1 RGAFVNTI
9 DKITLMMKEKGYTQQ
24 QLTDTLG
31 ISKAIYSTWKS
42 GLSKS
47 YNKYLPEIANFLEVS
62 EEWLKGTTKYTSEL
76 EQYRLEWD
84 IKCVDGFDPVF
95 DFGPIFG
102 KRRKACGIPEVDAAE
117 VLFVPVADYKKFENG
132 DLPLDQQSSKELCEL
147 IGTDLVTLLK
157 EENVFV
163 EVIDRAAEAAKIAET
178 QRIVVEFVDRIRIKN
193 NLVYFAKQ
201 EGDTLKS
208 AFDKLGISNGFYEDI
223 NSGKSLLVKELKKLT
238 DHYGIDYMLFLNND
252 LTKQTGRI
260 MAGVLREHGIDPTA
274 YGSFRLELFDQGYC
288 PTAIEL
294 DTFAKAMGMDILELP
309 IPEDELLSI
318 PAQFLNITPEELQLL
333 CNHRKLSAKGQ
344 AKAQEYLRDISELYQ
359 K

>member
-1 RGAFVNTI
+1 MNTI
-9 DKITLMMKEKGYTQQ
+9 DKITLMMKQKGYTQQ

-84 IKCVDGFDPVF
+84 IKCVEGFDPVF

-157 EENVFV
+157 EENVFI

-260 MAGVLREHGIDPTA
+260 MAGLFREKNIEAYDVCVLTTEQLE
-274 YGSFRLELFDQGYC
+274 YGCCPYSHEMPEIAEALEMDVLDIPLPAEELLALPAKDICMTEAELELLRSFRR
-288 PTAIEL
+288 
-294 DTFAKAMGMDILELP
+294 
-309 IPEDELLSI
+309 
-318 PAQFLNITPEELQLL
+318 LNE
-333 CNHRKLSAKGQ
+333 KGQ
-344 AKAQEYLRDISELYQ
+344 EKAKEYLGDIAEIYA
-359 K
+359 KK

>member
-1 RGAFVNTI
+1 MTTI
-9 DKITLMMKEKGYTQQ
+9 EKIVRLLKEKGLEQQ
-24 QLTDTLG
+24 DLTSHIG
-31 ISKAIYSTWKS
+31 VKKSVFSAWKS
-42 GLSKS
+42 GVSRS
-47 YNKYLPEIANFLEVS
+47 YNKYLPEISELLGVS
-62 EEWLKGTTKYTSEL
+62 IDWLLGNTKYRDEKQKL
-76 EQYRLEWD
+76 ICEWD
-84 IKCVDGFDPVF
+84 IYTVSGFDPVF

-117 VLFVPVADYKKFENG
+117 VLFVPIADYKEFENG

-163 EVIDRAAEAAKIAET
+163 EVIDRAAEAAQIAET

-208 AFDKLGISNGFYEDI
+208 AFDKLGIGNGFYEDI

-260 MAGVLREHGIDPTA
+260 MANVLREHGIDPTA

-344 AKAQEYLRDISELYQ
+344 AKAQEYLRDISKLYQ